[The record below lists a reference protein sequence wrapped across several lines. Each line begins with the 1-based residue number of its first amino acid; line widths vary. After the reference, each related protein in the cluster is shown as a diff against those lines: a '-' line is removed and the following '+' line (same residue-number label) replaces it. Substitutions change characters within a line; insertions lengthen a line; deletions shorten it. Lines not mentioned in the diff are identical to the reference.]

1 MDTTDPETG
10 RKGKVGRVEKGVV
23 ERFGVGSACP
33 ASDQG
38 KRAVS
43 VAKHCRYTIAN
54 TLAADQCAQRSDE
67 VALPNA
73 HGAGPTQHSA
83 LSGGRAVANPNVG

>member
-1 MDTTDPETG
+1 M
-10 RKGKVGRVEKGVV
+10 VV
-23 ERFGVGSACP
+23 ERARGTGSAYP

-43 VAKHCRYTIAN
+43 VAKQCRCTIAS

-73 HGAGPTQHSA
+73 HGARPTQHSA